1 MQPKPWR
8 GLSIFEKL
16 LLILLPLVAVGLF
29 LVPFLDQAVL
39 QPLRRLPGM
48 RPFVGWLVNENGSWI
63 MLAAVLVVWLL
74 LVLFERSR
82 LNNNKDLWFDTGCPQ
97 CAQRE
102 LVRVS
107 RHRLDRFYGLIGVRA
122 YRYAC
127 RNCTWRG
134 LRIGRRHHHFDEMA
148 LAEELRL
155 AEEAELAAAGVAGTV
170 GASGFLPPVLEPEKQ
185 GLAAD
190 DLADATVISPIE
202 ESPTEPHLSAVDEL
216 PPPAP
221 AGQTEPLGAT
231 APRTGQ
237 TGPLGP
243 AAPAEEPKRPPET
256 SAEMASEIARL
267 KKEAGF
273 SDDELEWLW
282 RRLSED
288 K

>member
-8 GLSIFEKL
+8 GPSIFEKL
-16 LLILLPLVAVGLF
+16 LLIFLPLLAVALV
-29 LVPFLDQAVL
+29 LVPFLDQAFL

-48 RPFVGWLVNENGSWI
+48 RSFVNWLVNENGSWI
-63 MLAAVLVVWLL
+63 MLAAVLVLWLL

-82 LNNNKDLWFDTGCPQ
+82 LNNNKRLWFDTGCPQ
-97 CAQRE
+97 CTQRE

-155 AEEAELAAAGVAGTV
+155 AEEAELAAAGVMGTV
-170 GASGFLPPVLEPEKQ
+170 GATSFVPPVLEPEEEA
-185 GLAAD
+185 LATGQ
-190 DLADATVISPIE
+190 ATHAAEITPVE
-202 ESPTEPHLSAVDEL
+202 ESPTDPRLTAPEA
-216 PPPAP
+216 PPPP
-221 AGQTEPLGAT
+221 TDR
-231 APRTGQ
+231 PRPGQ
-237 TGPLGP
+237 TGPLSP
-243 AAPAEEPKRPPET
+243 VTTPQDLKRPPET
-256 SAEMASEIARL
+256 NAEMASEIARL